1 MSRTTNLN
9 NKPPLGTLIGRR
21 LKEIGKQQKWLA
33 QEARLSKT
41 YLCAV
46 INGRAIPT
54 LATLKQ
60 IAKPLGLDLLIWS
73 RPYWERNLRD
83 FDLVNE
89 NFPVCIA

>member
-9 NKPPLGTLIGRR
+9 NKPPLGTLIGKR

-33 QEARLSKT
+33 REARLSKT

-54 LATLKQ
+54 LAALKQ
-60 IAKPLGLDLLIWS
+60 IAKPLGLD
-73 RPYWERNLRD
+73 P
-83 FDLVNE
+83 FDLVSALLGKE
-89 NFPVCIA
+89 S

>member
-9 NKPPLGTLIGRR
+9 NKPPLGTLIGKR

-54 LATLKQ
+54 LAALKQ
-60 IAKPLGLDLLIWS
+60 IAKPLGLD
-73 RPYWERNLRD
+73 P
-83 FDLVNE
+83 FDLVSALLGKE
-89 NFPVCIA
+89 S

>member
-9 NKPPLGTLIGRR
+9 NKPPLGTLIGKR

-33 QEARLSKT
+33 QEARLSKA

-54 LATLKQ
+54 LAALKQ
-60 IAKPLGLDLLIWS
+60 IAKPLGLD
-73 RPYWERNLRD
+73 P
-83 FDLVNE
+83 FDLVSALLGKE
-89 NFPVCIA
+89 S

>member
-54 LATLKQ
+54 LATLKRL
-60 IAKPLGLDLLIWS
+60 ALTLLIWS

>member
-21 LKEIGKQQKWLA
+21 LKEMGKQQKWLA
-33 QEARLSKT
+33 QEARVTQT

-54 LATLKQ
+54 LAMLKQ
-60 IAKPLGLDLLIWS
+60 IAKPLGVD
-73 RPYWERNLRD
+73 P
-83 FDLVNE
+83 FDLVAAL
-89 NFPVCIA
+89 FGKK

>member
-9 NKPPLGTLIGRR
+9 NKPPLGTLIGKR

-54 LATLKQ
+54 LAALKQ
-60 IAKPLGLDLLIWS
+60 IAKPLGLDH
-73 RPYWERNLRD
+73 
-83 FDLVNE
+83 FDLVSALLGKE
-89 NFPVCIA
+89 S

>member
-1 MSRTTNLN
+1 MAVKKKMSRTTNLN
-9 NKPPLGTLIGRR
+9 NKPPLGTLIGKR

-54 LATLKQ
+54 LAALKQ
-60 IAKPLGLDLLIWS
+60 IAKPLGLD
-73 RPYWERNLRD
+73 P
-83 FDLVNE
+83 FDLVSALLGKE
-89 NFPVCIA
+89 S

>member
-9 NKPPLGTLIGRR
+9 NKPPLGTLIGKR

-54 LATLKQ
+54 LAALIQ
-60 IAKPLGLDLLIWS
+60 IAKPLGLD
-73 RPYWERNLRD
+73 R
-83 FDLVNE
+83 FDLVSALLGKE
-89 NFPVCIA
+89 S

>member
-9 NKPPLGTLIGRR
+9 NKPPLGTLIGKR

-54 LATLKQ
+54 LAALKQ
-60 IAKPLGLDLLIWS
+60 IAKPLGLD
-73 RPYWERNLRD
+73 P
-83 FDLVNE
+83 FDLVSALLAKE
-89 NFPVCIA
+89 S

>member
-9 NKPPLGTLIGRR
+9 NKPPLGTLIGKR

-54 LATLKQ
+54 LAALKQ
-60 IAKPLGLDLLIWS
+60 IAKPLGLD
-73 RPYWERNLRD
+73 P
-83 FDLVNE
+83 FDLVSALLDKE
-89 NFPVCIA
+89 S

>member
-9 NKPPLGTLIGRR
+9 NKPPLGTLIGKR

-54 LATLKQ
+54 LAALKQ
-60 IAKPLGLDLLIWS
+60 IAKPLGLD
-73 RPYWERNLRD
+73 P
-83 FDLVNE
+83 FDLVS
-89 NFPVCIA
+89 ALLGKAS

>member
-9 NKPPLGTLIGRR
+9 NKPPLGTLIGKR
-21 LKEIGKQQKWLA
+21 LKEIGEQQKWLA

-54 LATLKQ
+54 LAALKQ
-60 IAKPLGLDLLIWS
+60 IAKPLGLD
-73 RPYWERNLRD
+73 P
-83 FDLVNE
+83 FDLVSALLGKE
-89 NFPVCIA
+89 S

>member
-9 NKPPLGTLIGRR
+9 NKPPLGTLIGKR

-54 LATLKQ
+54 LAVLKQ
-60 IAKPLGLDLLIWS
+60 IAKPLGLD
-73 RPYWERNLRD
+73 P
-83 FDLVNE
+83 FDLVSALLGKE
-89 NFPVCIA
+89 S

>member
-9 NKPPLGTLIGRR
+9 NKPPLGTLIGKR

-54 LATLKQ
+54 LAALKH
-60 IAKPLGLDLLIWS
+60 IAKPLGLD
-73 RPYWERNLRD
+73 P
-83 FDLVNE
+83 FDLVSALLGKE
-89 NFPVCIA
+89 S

>member
-9 NKPPLGTLIGRR
+9 NKPPLGTLIGKR

-54 LATLKQ
+54 LAALKQ
-60 IAKPLGLDLLIWS
+60 IAKPLGLD
-73 RPYWERNLRD
+73 P
-83 FDLVNE
+83 FDLVSALLLSL
-89 NFPVCIA
+89 IHI

>member
-9 NKPPLGTLIGRR
+9 NKPPLGTLIGKR

-54 LATLKQ
+54 LAALKQ
-60 IAKPLGLDLLIWS
+60 IAKPLGLDPI
-73 RPYWERNLRD
+73 
-83 FDLVNE
+83 DLVSALLGKE
-89 NFPVCIA
+89 S